1 MEIDRKGTPFLFV
14 SDEDLELIEV
24 VPSSIDDETFKR
36 IVDRLMDYY
45 NEGFTNVLIDIVRE
59 VMDENPKA

>member
-59 VMDENPKA
+59 VMAENPKA

>member
-14 SDEDLELIEV
+14 SDEDLELIEIK
-24 VPSSIDDETFKR
+24 PSNISDDEFKR

-45 NEGFTNVLIDIVRE
+45 NEGFTDVLIDIVME
-59 VMDENPKA
+59 VLNERSGN

>member
-59 VMDENPKA
+59 VIDENPKA

>member
-59 VMDENPKA
+59 VMAENLKA

>member
-14 SDEDLELIEV
+14 SDEDLELIKV